1 MPRRWPTV
9 LRGLLAALALAA
21 LVVGVPLLLVREVG
35 WPLPTTIPSWSEVS
49 QSITTGAI
57 EDATIIKALAVLVWL
72 AWANFAAGV
81 LVEAIAIARD
91 GVARRVAG
99 LGPAQQLAANLLATI
114 SVAVTLLTRPT
125 TPAFAAAPADLRV
138 VVQDAAPERSLAASE
153 VPGYQP
159 GPLAATPGTGIA
171 SGLAGEPES
180 SAAAIS
186 TSRYEVQRG
195 DTLWDLADRLL
206 GDGMRWREIRDL
218 NVGRQ
223 QPDGTTINADT
234 EDLRP
239 GWTLRV
245 PGQAPPSFEAA
256 AVASEVDTVLVE
268 RGDTLWDLADE
279 HLDDPH
285 RWPEIYEENRGDP
298 QPDGRALTDPD
309 LIQPGWALDLPAPDR
324 ADVATSDEVVDP
336 APPAAIGH
344 DGPDASADEPADDTT
359 APSETHGAPSEDDR
373 DLEPASEVA
382 EHPVELA
389 DPRPVPSSHAEP
401 SEPADPAAEDI
412 AVVPLAAAGTLA
424 AGLVLTL
431 DRVRRARLR
440 RRRPHQRIPLPTGEE
455 AAAEQRLRAR
465 ANPDRDRFLN
475 VALRELSG
483 HYADHHPGPPVVLV
497 SHGPADIAVHLE
509 APSDASPEGWE
520 RHDHDQT
527 WSRHRPASLNTLDAH
542 LGTPS
547 RFPALVT
554 LGTLPGGR
562 IGLLNLA
569 HVGCLHLDGDE
580 DTARRLMAAW
590 ALELA
595 TTSRADALD
604 VIVVGIDG
612 LPDGLE
618 RLTPLADAEELREV
632 LAQPHSNGKTNLPRT
647 VIFTAGL
654 PSDVSVLLRTTSE
667 RRGDLV
673 AVVSGLQPRNG
684 NWFLHIAAS
693 GRARL
698 DPEGITFDLLDLGP
712 EAAPMT
718 AKLIE
723 QALHDPEQLVQLPD
737 DDEPETLHLD
747 EPAAMC
753 DTVEAAHEPDDEPTT
768 EVRVLG
774 PVEIV
779 GTVEPFRTNK
789 TIELIVYLALHRSGT
804 DADTL
809 LEALWPD
816 QEPRPA
822 RLYTEA
828 SRARKSLGVAAD
840 GSPHFP
846 DAELGRYRLAD
857 SVALDQE
864 RFAAAVEAARRE
876 PTSAIDHLRR
886 ALMLVRG
893 VPLSATATEYAWA
906 TNEIYSL
913 AQEVVDAAHDLA
925 QLCLEAERYDDA
937 IWAAERGLLADP
949 PVEVLVR
956 DLMEAAAATGNTS
969 RVYAAMTRLRK
980 QVAEDSGANDADDW
994 LAPQTVETFRRLV
1007 GVGSAAHSRA

>member
-9 LRGLLAALALAA
+9 LRGILAALALAT

-57 EDATIIKALAVLVWL
+57 EDATIIKALAGLVWL

-81 LVEAIAIARD
+81 LVEASAIARD

-99 LGPAQQLAANLLATI
+99 LGPAQQLATNLLATI
-114 SVAVTLLTRPT
+114 SVAVALLARPT
-125 TPAFAAAPADLRV
+125 TPAFAAGPADLRV
-138 VVQDAAPERSLAASE
+138 AVQDSAPERSLAA
-153 VPGYQP
+153 VDLPDHQP
-159 GPLAATPGTGIA
+159 GHARAAPHGAGTARGVA
-171 SGLAGEPES
+171 GGEPAS
-180 SAAAIS
+180 VAAAVSNS
-186 TSRYEVQRG
+186 TYEVQRG
-195 DTLWDLADRLL
+195 DTLWDLADRLF

-223 QPDGTTINADT
+223 QPDGTTISADT

-245 PGQAPPSFEAA
+245 SGHAPPPFEGAL
-256 AVASEVDTVLVE
+256 VPEVDTVLVE

-298 QPDGRALTDPD
+298 QPDGGALTDPD
-309 LIQPGWALDLPAPDR
+309 LIQPGWALDLPAPEG
-324 ADVATSDEVVDP
+324 ADAPTPEEVIEP
-336 APPAAIGH
+336 APPAAVDQ
-344 DGPDASADEPADDTT
+344 DGSNASPVEPADDTT
-359 APSETHGAPSEDDR
+359 DPADKHGSSSEDD
-373 DLEPASEVA
+373 DPEGEAA
-382 EHPVELA
+382 ERSVELVS
-389 DPRPVPSSHAEP
+389 PMPVRPGDAEP
-401 SEPADPAAEDI
+401 IGPAEPVANEQADDV
-412 AVVPLAAAGTLA
+412 AVLPIAAAGTLA
-424 AGLVLTL
+424 AGFVLTL
-431 DRVRRARLR
+431 DRIRRARLR
-440 RRRPHQRIPLPTGEE
+440 RRRPYRRIPLPTGED
-455 AAAEQRLRAR
+455 AAAEQRLRAH
-465 ANPDRDRFLN
+465 ANPDADRFLN
-475 VALRELSG
+475 VAVRELSG
-483 HYADHHPGPPVVLV
+483 HYADHRPGPPIVLV
-497 SHGPADIAVHLE
+497 SHGPADVAVHLE
-509 APSDASPEGWE
+509 ASSDASPEGWE
-520 RHDHDQT
+520 RHDHDHT
-527 WSRHRPASLNTLDAH
+527 WSRHRPASLDTLGVH

-547 RFPALVT
+547 RFPVLVT
-554 LGTLPGGR
+554 LGTLSGGR
-562 IGLLNLA
+562 VGLLNLA
-569 HVGCLHLDGDE
+569 YAGCLHLDGVEHD
-580 DTARRLMAAW
+580 ARRLMAAW

-595 TTSRADALD
+595 TTPRADALD
-604 VIVVGIDG
+604 VITVGIDG

-618 RLTPLADAEELREV
+618 RLTTLADAEELREV

-647 VIFTAGL
+647 VILAAGL
-654 PSDVSVLLRTTSE
+654 SSEVSVLLRTTSE
-667 RRGDLV
+667 LRGDLV
-673 AVVSGLQPRNG
+673 AVVSGLQPRSG
-684 NWFLHIAAS
+684 NWSLHIAGS

-698 DPEGITFDLLDLGP
+698 DPDGITFDLLDLGP
-712 EAAPMT
+712 EAAPIT

-737 DDEPETLHLD
+737 DDEPETIHLD
-747 EPAAMC
+747 EPGAATP
-753 DTVEAAHEPDDEPTT
+753 DTVEAAGEPDDEPTT

-809 LEALWPD
+809 LEALWPG

-857 SVALDQE
+857 SVALDHE
-864 RFAAAVEAARRE
+864 RFTAAVAGARRD
-876 PTSAIDHLRR
+876 PTNAIDHLRR
-886 ALMLVRG
+886 ALMLVRD

-906 TNEIYSL
+906 TNEVYSL
-913 AQEVVDAAHDLA
+913 TQEVVDAAHDLA
-925 QLCLEAERYDDA
+925 QLSLEAERYDDA

-949 PVEVLVR
+949 LAEVLVR
-956 DLMEAAAATGNTS
+956 DLLEAAAATGNTA
-969 RVYAAMTRLRK
+969 RAHAAMTRLRRN
-980 QVAEDSGANDADDW
+980 VAEDVDANDADDW
-994 LAPQTVETFRRLV
+994 LHPETLALFESLTRV
-1007 GVGSAAHSRA
+1007 HAG